1 MGGHLP
7 ITSAHVESQAPLA
20 PRPGLEGRASEAI
33 ARLTR
38 VAMPPIC
45 PEIGLLLASDMTA
58 LWAAMELDLGIVGM
72 PPPLWSVAWA
82 GGQAIARYLL
92 DNPQLAA
99 GRRVLDVGS
108 GSGICAIAAAKAGAA
123 SVIANDTDPLACLAI
138 SQNGALN
145 RVKIKVDRTDWVGVD
160 VQQIDL
166 VLAADVWYE
175 RQLAE
180 RITPWLRHLARK
192 GATVLLGDK
201 GRRHLPQR
209 HLLPIANYPVPTP
222 ESLEP
227 VGVTNAKVWR
237 FSSLT

>member
-1 MGGHLP
+1 MAPHP
-7 ITSAHVESQAPLA
+7 PVKPAYTEPQAPVA
-20 PRPGLEGRASEAI
+20 PRPGLEGRANEAI
-33 ARLTR
+33 ARFTR
-38 VAMPPIC
+38 IATPPIC

-58 LWAAMELDLGIVGM
+58 LWAAMELGLGIVGM
-72 PPPLWSVAWA
+72 APPLWSVAWA

-92 DNPQLAA
+92 DNPQHAA

-108 GSGICAIAAAKAGAA
+108 GSGICASAAAKAGAA
-123 SVIANDTDPLACLAI
+123 SVIANDTDPLACLAM
-138 SQNGALN
+138 SQNFALN
-145 RVKIKVDRTDWVGVD
+145 HVEIKVDRTDWVGAD

-180 RITPWLRHLARK
+180 RITPWLRRLARK
-192 GATVLLGDK
+192 GATVFLGDK

-209 HLLPIANYPVPTP
+209 HLLPIANYLVPTP

-227 VGVTNAKVWR
+227 VGVTNARVWR
-237 FSSLT
+237 FSSPT

>member
-1 MGGHLP
+1 MGTRRP
-7 ITSAHVESQAPLA
+7 IEPALAESQAPLA
-20 PRPGLEGRASEAI
+20 PRTGLESRANEAI

-38 VAMPPIC
+38 VAAPPIC
-45 PEIGLLLASDMTA
+45 PEIELLLASDMTA
-58 LWAAMELDLGIVGM
+58 LWAAMELNLGIVGM
-72 PPPLWSVAWA
+72 APPLWSVAWA

-92 DNPQLAA
+92 DNPQHAA

-123 SVIANDTDPLACLAI
+123 SVTANDTDLLACLAI
-138 SQNGALN
+138 SQNAALN
-145 RVKIKVDRTDWVGVD
+145 RVKIQIDRTDRLGID
-160 VQQIDL
+160 VKQIDL

-180 RITPWLRHLARK
+180 RITPWLRRLARK
-192 GATVLLGDK
+192 GAMVLLGDK

-209 HLLPIANYPVPTP
+209 HLLPIANYLVPTP
-222 ESLEP
+222 ESLESA
-227 VGVTNAKVWR
+227 GVTNARVWR